1 MASFHGF
8 DERIADA
15 HRHIVSLWPR
25 LTRRDEPGE
34 ESRIP
39 LPYPYVMPS
48 TDKFP
53 HLFYWDSYFTIVGLA
68 VDGQRELIR
77 SMVENCLYELKEFG
91 LVLNYN
97 HPSSLTRS
105 QPPYLTSMIKEA
117 LKGGLDTQSVAADGP
132 VRLDKRP
139 QQAAATEHGDPLKL
153 DLDWLREA
161 FGLAKREYEEVW
173 LGRHDTPIGLCRY
186 ADPGNPD
193 SERRAQWE
201 SGWDFSSRWGG
212 RCHHLAAVDLNCNL
226 YRYELDFAQF
236 AELLGEPE
244 EAGYWRGKAEER
256 RRRILRYLYDPKRGL
271 FFDYDFVEGRL
282 MDDRPSLAAFHP
294 LFVGLAT
301 PEEAAGVVE
310 KLRLFEHPGG
320 LACTAENYPVPHD
333 AAQEGPEFAGPFQWD
348 YPNGW
353 APLHWVAVCGLKN
366 YGYFEEAARMA
377 LKWLTLCADLFA
389 RTGAMWEKYNV
400 VERNLEVTTDYPNQR
415 GFGWTNGVYS
425 ALLGKAIMGL
435 DYDVARR
442 RAVVEPLFCP
452 TLAGR
457 EFSARFQGYLGDE
470 VAINVSSAPDLR
482 HQALSLRAS
491 PPFPLLEVRLRDY
504 FPRDP
509 VRVTVNGAPHPH
521 RRERRPYHT
530 VVVELEDAAE
540 MELRADW
547 TAGQPTQPNQPSPA
561 SVG

>member
-15 HRHIVSLWPR
+15 HRYVASLWPA

-34 ESRIP
+34 ENRTP
-39 LPYPYVMPS
+39 LPYPYVMPNA
-48 TDKFP
+48 DLFP
-53 HLFYWDSYFTIVGLA
+53 HLFYWDSYFTMVGLA

-77 SMVENCLYELKEFG
+77 NMVENFLHELREFG
-91 LVLNYN
+91 LVLNYS
-97 HPSSLTRS
+97 HPASLTRS

-117 LKGGLDTQSVAADGP
+117 LKGDF
-132 VRLDKRP
+132 
-139 QQAAATEHGDPLKL
+139 
-153 DLDWLREA
+153 DLDWLRSA
-161 FGLAKREYEEVW
+161 FALAKREYEEVW

-186 ADPGNPD
+186 ADSGDPD

-212 RCHHLAAVDLNCNL
+212 RCRHLAAVDLNCNL

-244 EAGYWRGKAEER
+244 EAELWRARAEER
-256 RRRILRYLYDPKRGL
+256 RRRILRYLYDSKRGL
-271 FFDYDFVEGRL
+271 FFDYDFVEGRP
-282 MDDRPSLAAFHP
+282 MDDRPSLATFHP

-301 PEEAAGVVE
+301 PEEAAGVVD
-310 KLRLFEHPGG
+310 KLGLFEHPGG
-320 LACTAENYPVPHD
+320 LACTVENYPVPYD
-333 AAQEGPEFAGPFQWD
+333 ASEEGPEFVGPFQWD

-366 YGYFEEAARMA
+366 YGHFEEAARIA
-377 LKWLTLCADLFA
+377 LKWLTLCADLLA
-389 RTGAMWEKYNV
+389 RTGRMWEKYNV

-425 ALLGKAIMGL
+425 ALLGKVIIGL
-435 DYDVARR
+435 DLDVARR

-457 EFSARFQGYLGDE
+457 EFSARFRGYLGDE
-470 VAINVSSAPDLR
+470 VAISTSSAPDLR
-482 HQALSLRAS
+482 RQGLSLRAS
-491 PPFPLLEVRLRDY
+491 PPFPLLEVRLCDH
-504 FPRDP
+504 FPGDS

-530 VVVELEDAAE
+530 VVVELEDVAE
-540 MELRADW
+540 VELRARW
-547 TAGQPTQPNQPSPA
+547 A
-561 SVG
+561 